1 MKAIHLKFKTTLTA
15 IAGQRKLILQFAL
28 TAVFIVLGIWF
39 FHHERAEMAKVR
51 DELADASG
59 LLVLAG
65 ILLTA
70 VYIVTHGFM
79 YKAAFASLG
88 EKITIRAG
96 YILFLKRNF
105 ISVFLPAGGVS
116 SLAFFTDEIEKTGI
130 TRTKIF
136 FASTLYGF
144 IGIVSAVF
152 IAVPVF
158 VYGLTSRN
166 VNDDE
171 WIALVTVLFLV
182 GALYFLF
189 RNITGKGSIYKLIK
203 KYYPSIEVYINDV
216 DSGAINRKRL
226 VESLAYSLLIEVWGI
241 LHLFI
246 AARALG
252 IQISLMAAATGYIIA
267 VVFMII
273 SPFMRGLGAVEFSL
287 GYTLTRFGLTMV
299 EAISITALYRFF
311 EFWVPLA
318 AGILAFVAKA
328 NKLLMRVMPAA
339 LLFLLG
345 VVNII
350 SVLTPA
356 ISGRLHL
363 LRNYIP
369 NEAIHASN
377 YFVLVSGLFLLVN
390 AAFMLKGLRTAW
402 LFALLLSLG
411 SLIGHLTKAIDYEEA
426 LIAFIVLL
434 SLYSTRKEYVVRS
447 NPKLRVVGIQ
457 TALISVVAVMVF
469 GVVGFYFLDVK
480 HFNIDFS
487 LFQSIKYTL
496 ANFFLI
502 GSPDLV
508 PNGLFAR
515 YFIVSIRISGFLSL
529 AFVFYT
535 LITPFIWKS
544 VPVKAEFDEAMALT
558 ELYGKSAMDFF
569 KTYYDK
575 LLFFNTERTSFISY
589 KVSGNFAVILEDP
602 VAANP
607 EVMKNCLA
615 EFDRYCSDNGLKA
628 ISYRVPAGSLE
639 IYRSMHKKSLFLGQ
653 EAVVDLNTFTL
664 QGVNKKRIRNAMNKV
679 AETGFKLHVYD
690 PPLKEGLLQKLKAV
704 SDNWLLD
711 MERDELVFSQGM
723 FNWDEIKQQTVLVAE
738 NEEEKIVGFLN
749 IIPDY
754 AREEGTFDLIRKTG
768 DAPNG
773 VIDFLHVELFSYFKQ
788 KNYRFVNLGFAPL
801 SGIELPDDITER
813 SMKFAYEKIKSF
825 AHYKGLRE
833 FKDKFDP
840 VWYDKYLIY
849 EHDFDLLQ
857 VPALLSKVIK
867 P

>member
-1 MKAIHLKFKTTLTA
+1 MHDVSSKFKTTLSA
-15 IAGQRKLILQFAL
+15 IAEQRKLILQFAL
-28 TAVFIVLGIWF
+28 TALFIALGIWF
-39 FHHERAEMAKVR
+39 FHHEKAEIVKVR
-51 DELADASG
+51 DELANASG

-70 VYIVTHGFM
+70 FYIITHSFM
-79 YKAAFASLG
+79 YKAAFSSLD
-88 EKITIRAG
+88 EKITIKAG
-96 YILFLKRNF
+96 LVLFLKRNF
-105 ISVFLPAGGVS
+105 VSVFLPAGGVS
-116 SLAFFTDEIEKTGI
+116 SLVFFTDEIEKTGI
-130 TRTKIF
+130 SKTKIH
-136 FASTLYGF
+136 FASSLYGF

-166 VNDDE
+166 VSGDE

-182 GALYFLF
+182 GFLYFLF
-189 RNITGKGSIYKLIK
+189 RNITGKGSIYKRIK
-203 KYYPSIEVYINDV
+203 RYYPTIEVYINDI
-216 DSGAINRKRL
+216 DSGAIKRKRL
-226 VESLAYSLLIEVWGI
+226 VESLCYSLLIEVWGI

-252 IQISLMAAATGYIIA
+252 IHISLLAAATGYIIA

-273 SPFMRGLGAVEFSL
+273 SPFMRGLGAVEFTL

-299 EAISITALYRFF
+299 EAIAITALYRFF
-311 EFWVPLA
+311 EFWLPLA
-318 AGILAFVAKA
+318 AGILAFIAKA
-328 NKLLMRVMPAA
+328 NKLLMRIMPAA

-363 LRNYIP
+363 LQNYIP

-377 YFVLVSGLFLLVN
+377 YFILVSGLFLLVN
-390 AAFMLKGLRTAW
+390 AAFMLKGLRNAW
-402 LFALLLSLG
+402 WFALLLSLG

-426 LIAFIVLL
+426 MIAFVVLL
-434 SLYSTRKEYVVRS
+434 SLYSTRKEYVVKS
-447 NPKLRVVGIQ
+447 NPRLRVAGIQ
-457 TALISVVAVMVF
+457 TAMISVASVMVY
-469 GVVGFYFLDVK
+469 GVIGFYFLDVK

-487 LFQSIKYTL
+487 ILQSIKYTFV
-496 ANFFLI
+496 NFFLI
-502 GSPDLV
+502 GSPDLI
-508 PNGLFAR
+508 PNSQFSK
-515 YFIVSIRISGFLSL
+515 YFIDSIQVSGFLSMG
-529 AFVFYT
+529 FVFYT
-535 LITPFIWKS
+535 LITPFIWKN
-544 VPVKAEFDEAMALT
+544 VPEQAELDEALALT
-558 ELYGKSAMDFF
+558 RLYGKSPLDYF

-575 LLFFNTERTSFISY
+575 LLFFDDERTSFISY

-602 VAANP
+602 VAENP
-607 EVMKNCLA
+607 ETMRKCLLL
-615 EFDRYCSDNGLKA
+615 FDKYCSDNSLKA
-628 ISYRVPAGSLE
+628 ISYRVPAESLS
-639 IYRSMHKKSLFLGQ
+639 IYKSLRKKSLFLGQ
-653 EAVVDLNTFTL
+653 EAVVDLTTFTL
-664 QGVNKKRIRNAMNKV
+664 QGNNKKRIRNAMNKV

-711 MERDELVFSQGM
+711 MEREELVFSQGM
-723 FNWDEIKQQTVLVAE
+723 FNWDEIKNQTVLVAE

-754 AREEGTFDLIRKTG
+754 ARDEGTFDLIRKTI

-773 VIDFLHVELFSYFKQ
+773 VIDFLHVELFNYLKQ
-788 KNYRFVNLGFAPL
+788 KNIRYLNLGFAPL
-801 SGIELPDDITER
+801 SGIEIPDDITER

-825 AHYKGLRE
+825 SHYKGLRE

-857 VPALLSKVIK
+857 IPALLSKVIK